1 MKLSFRIAAV
11 GLVLAVS
18 LMAAG
23 PGSRAYKEGREAEKA
38 GRYGA
43 AYMLYSQAYALE
55 PSKVEYR
62 ARAESVRRQG
72 IMQLDIDQ
80 GRGGVAL
87 DEPGEEMPGVEDGD
101 LKESARMLPPPG
113 LVGTAG
119 LQDFDLKGDAKQLW
133 ERVLAPYAL
142 EVVFDAD
149 FVPGP
154 EMRFRLSQADWRT
167 AVRSLEAVTGAF
179 VVPLGDRL
187 GIVVKD
193 TVQKR
198 SEMERHMTVAIPIPT
213 TLSAQEVQEVATA
226 VRSTF
231 DIQKFGIDTSR
242 GIVLLKDRASRIKPA
257 IELFRQ
263 LTSHRAQV
271 LLEME
276 LVNLGE
282 TSSLRLGMSLPTSFP
297 IVNLSTAWGNTP
309 TVPSAI
315 GRLLTF
321 GSGRWMF
328 GIGLSG
334 AELFASMTKGEST
347 VVARSE
353 MLTVNGQAATM
364 HVGDRYPIQTQSYLG
379 TVGSGEGAITPA
391 PTIQFEDLGVVLK
404 VTPYAHGSEEMTLD
418 VEAEFKVLAGTA
430 LNGIPVISNR
440 KIQSRVRLKFGE
452 TAVVAGLTSGAVRRS
467 MSGLPGLVELPP
479 FRSNEK
485 SSETADLLLTIR
497 PRLTGLAPSE
507 SVTRPIWAGTET
519 RPLTPLD

>member
-1 MKLSFRIAAV
+1 M
-11 GLVLAVS
+11 LAVS
-18 LMAAG
+18 LLAAG
-23 PGSRAYKEGREAEKA
+23 PGSRAYREGREAEKA

-43 AYMLYSQAYALE
+43 AYLLYSQAFALE
-55 PSKVEYR
+55 PTKADYR

-72 IMQLDIDQ
+72 IMQLEIDQ
-80 GRGGVAL
+80 GPGAAVP
-87 DEPGEEMPGVEDGD
+87 DEPAEAMPPIEDGD
-101 LKESARMLPPPG
+101 LKESAAMLPPPV
-113 LVGTAG
+113 LVGAAG
-119 LQDFDLKGDAKQLW
+119 ARDFDLKGDAKQLW
-133 ERVLAPYAL
+133 EKVLAPYGL
-142 EVVFDAD
+142 EAVFDSD
-149 FVPGP
+149 FVPGAQVQ
-154 EMRFRLSQADWRT
+154 FRLSNADWRT
-167 AVRSLEAVTGAF
+167 AIRSLEAVTGAF
-179 VVPLGDRL
+179 IVPLGDRL

-198 SEMERHMTVAIPIPT
+198 SEMERHMTVALPIPT
-213 TLSAQEVQEVATA
+213 TLSAQEVQEVARA
-226 VRSTF
+226 VQSTF

-263 LTSHRAQV
+263 LTVHRAQV

-297 IVNLSTAWGNTP
+297 IVNLSTAWNNSP
-309 TVPSAI
+309 SVPSAI

-353 MLTVNGQAATM
+353 ILTVNGQAATM
-364 HVGDRYPIQTQSYLG
+364 HVGDRYPIQTQSYQA
-379 TVGSGEGAITPA
+379 TVGAADGAYTPA
-391 PTIQFEDLGVVLK
+391 PAIQFEDLGVVLK
-404 VTPYAHGSEEMTLD
+404 VTPYAHGSEEMTLEI
-418 VEAEFKVLAGTA
+418 EAEFKVLAGTA

-440 KIQSRVRLKFGE
+440 KIQSRVRMKFGE
-452 TAVVAGLTSGAVRRS
+452 TAVIAGLTSGAVRRS
-467 MSGLPGLVELPP
+467 MSGLPGLIALPP
-479 FRSNEK
+479 FRSNER

-507 SVTRPIWAGTET
+507 TATWPIWAGTET
-519 RPLTPLD
+519 RPLTPLN

>member
-1 MKLSFRIAAV
+1 
-11 GLVLAVS
+11 
-18 LMAAG
+18 MAAG
-23 PGSRAYKEGREAEKA
+23 PGSRVYKEGREAEKA

-43 AYMLYSQAYALE
+43 AYLLYSQAFALE
-55 PSKVEYR
+55 PSKAEYR

-72 IMQLDIDQ
+72 IMQLDIDH
-80 GRGGVAL
+80 GAVTL
-87 DEPGEEMPGVEDGD
+87 EEPGEEMPGVEDGD
-101 LKESARMLPPPG
+101 LKESATMLPPPG

-133 ERVLAPYAL
+133 EKVLAPYAL

-149 FVPGP
+149 FVEGAQVQ
-154 EMRFRLSQADWRT
+154 FRLSQADWRT
-167 AVRSLEAVTGAF
+167 AVRSLEAVTGSF
-179 VVPLGDRL
+179 IVPLGDRL

-198 SEMERHMTVAIPIPT
+198 TEMERHMTVAIPIPT

-226 VRSTF
+226 VRATF

-263 LTSHRAQV
+263 LTAHRAQV

-297 IVNLSTAWGNTP
+297 IVNLSTAWNNTP
-309 TVPSAI
+309 SVPSAI

-321 GSGRWMF
+321 GSGQWML

-334 AELFASMTKGEST
+334 AELFASMTRGESS

-353 MLTVNGQAATM
+353 ILTVNGQAATM
-364 HVGDRYPIQTQSYLG
+364 HVGDRYPLQTQSYQG
-379 TVGSGEGAITPA
+379 TVGSGAGAITPA

-404 VTPYAHGSEEMTLD
+404 VTPYAHGSEEMTLEI
-418 VEAEFKVLAGTA
+418 EAEFKVLAGTA

-440 KIQSRVRLKFGE
+440 KIQSRVRMKFGE
-452 TAVVAGLTSGAVRRS
+452 TAVIAGLTSGAKRRS
-467 MSGLPGLVELPP
+467 MSGLPGLIQLPP
-479 FRSNEK
+479 FRSNER
-485 SSETADLLLTIR
+485 SEEKADLLLTIR

-507 SVTRPIWAGTET
+507 SVTWPIWAGTET